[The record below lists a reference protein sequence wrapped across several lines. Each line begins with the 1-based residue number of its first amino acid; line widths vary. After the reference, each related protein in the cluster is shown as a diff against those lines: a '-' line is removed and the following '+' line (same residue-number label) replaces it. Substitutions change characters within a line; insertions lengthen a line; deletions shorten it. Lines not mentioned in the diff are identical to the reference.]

1 MKMRIGE
8 GWAVLGK
15 RWSEKKKPHR
25 KLYNRTKEKYG
36 FRRDFTNG

>member
-1 MKMRIGE
+1 MRIGK

-25 KLYNRTKEKYG
+25 KLYNRQKEKYNG
-36 FRRDFTNG
+36 LRDYSG